1 MNDLMITTMP
11 IKPYEKINIGLMIAP
26 TLCDIL
32 GSILNCK
39 KILSFNLLHSFEDK
53 NVDLK
58 KYIEN
63 IEKFNIEYN
72 EIVKDI
78 ENIDKY
84 LKKIEELYKL
94 GVISI
99 QKGKILKCECSK
111 VEMLKSSVKYNKDGE
126 LYYWKDGKIICKFCS
141 KECKEYTQN
150 NLLLD
155 IKEEYCKEIS
165 INPIFSRS
173 EIKDLT
179 NKFINKGILISKN
192 RQKEYYIQIEGQKYN
207 IDIDMLWMMFNQ
219 IEESKNQILIASNH
233 QLYEM
238 FISNYINNIFNE
250 KKVHY
255 IATPYLTNNENIDF
269 SEKIFS
275 KDNAIYKK
283 LSILY
288 SLKWKYKTLNWNNG
302 ILEILNKLN
311 NDELKEIH
319 KLIVNISYN
328 PNNNIDSIINNI
340 LQNINLTNNIKIL
353 KRGK

>member
-1 MNDLMITTMP
+1 
-11 IKPYEKINIGLMIAP
+11 
-26 TLCDIL
+26 
-32 GSILNCK
+32 
-39 KILSFNLLHSFEDK
+39 
-53 NVDLK
+53 
-58 KYIEN
+58 
-63 IEKFNIEYN
+63 
-72 EIVKDI
+72 
-78 ENIDKY
+78 
-84 LKKIEELYKL
+84 
-94 GVISI
+94 
-99 QKGKILKCECSK
+99 
-111 VEMLKSSVKYNKDGE
+111 
-126 LYYWKDGKIICKFCS
+126 
-141 KECKEYTQN
+141 
-150 NLLLD
+150 
-155 IKEEYCKEIS
+155 
-165 INPIFSRS
+165 
-173 EIKDLT
+173 
-179 NKFINKGILISKN
+179 
-192 RQKEYYIQIEGQKYN
+192 
-207 IDIDMLWMMFNQ
+207 
-219 IEESKNQILIASNH
+219 
-233 QLYEM
+233 M